1 METKTLTVLTEEQFV
16 EKQTKLY
23 CDMLYRAMARWQNTQ
38 AKKIPNAITWETKYI
53 YETGRK
59 YFKVIK
65 VEEPFTSK
73 NSVKHQ
79 KHTCVEAFIDSEK
92 GNTFRSTF
100 NRAQKGSSQLI
111 QIATWNDFGEGTN
124 IVQEG
129 QYALLKISEFNISRK
144 LPIFRYL
151 S

>member
-38 AKKIPNAITWETKYI
+38 AKNIQNAITWETKYI

-65 VEEPFTSK
+65 VEEAFTSK
-73 NSVKHQ
+73 NGVKHPS
-79 KHTCVEAFIDSEK
+79 HTCVEAFIDRQTGDLYKPASYKKPAK
-92 GNTFRSTF
+92 GVRYNLRDQKSLISLYQNLDPFGGHLYK
-100 NRAQKGSSQLI
+100 NRG
-111 QIATWNDFGEGTN
+111 
-124 IVQEG
+124 VV
-129 QYALLKISEFNISRK
+129 
-144 LPIFRYL
+144 
-151 S
+151 

>member
-65 VEEPFTSK
+65 VEESFTS
-73 NSVKHQ
+73 
-79 KHTCVEAFIDSEK
+79 HTCVEAFIDRQTGDLYKPASYRKPAK
-92 GNTFRSTF
+92 GARYNLRD
-100 NRAQKGSSQLI
+100 QKSLI
-111 QIATWNDFGEGTN
+111 SLYQNLDPFGGHL
-124 IVQEG
+124 
-129 QYALLKISEFNISRK
+129 YR
-144 LPIFRYL
+144 R
-151 S
+151 

>member
-38 AKKIPNAITWETKYI
+38 AKNIQNAITWETKYI

-65 VEEPFTSK
+65 VEEAFTSK
-73 NSVKHQ
+73 NGVKHPS
-79 KHTCVEAFIDSEK
+79 HTSVEAFIDRQTGDVFKPASYKKPAK
-92 GNTFRSTF
+92 GARFNLIDQISCQLLFQHIDPFGGHLYANTKQ
-100 NRAQKGSSQLI
+100 N
-111 QIATWNDFGEGTN
+111 
-124 IVQEG
+124 
-129 QYALLKISEFNISRK
+129 
-144 LPIFRYL
+144 IFRG

>member
-59 YFKVIK
+59 YLKVIK
-65 VEEPFTSK
+65 VDTDDD
-73 NSVKHQ
+73 HR
-79 KHTCVEAFIDSEK
+79 CVEAFIDRQTGDLYKPASWNKPAKGIRFNLLDKESCEK
-92 GNTFRSTF
+92 LFKVADPHAGHLYR
-100 NRAQKGSSQLI
+100 R
-111 QIATWNDFGEGTN
+111 
-124 IVQEG
+124 
-129 QYALLKISEFNISRK
+129 
-144 LPIFRYL
+144 
-151 S
+151 